1 MGDHDHRNFFLA
13 ADIADQRADPGLAWY
28 VQTLQRLVKQQ
39 QLGSAKQRLRDQQPL
54 LFASGAPTDRPSR
67 VICCPHQLD
76 HIPEAST
83 PVGGTLR
90 SDKSSQPRKRRS
102 PPSAVQPEGDDVD
115 SPDAQAGVERF
126 SLRHVTDAAVLA
138 AGPRPQHL
146 HRAARRGEAQQD
158 PHERRLSRTI
168 RSEHGDE
175 FACSDV
181 EVDARPDRSP
191 AEHGRGAAHTDRN
204 RVSGR

>member
-28 VQTLQRLVKQQ
+28 VQTLQRLIKQQ
-39 QLGSAKQRLRDQQPL
+39 QFRSAKQRLRDQQPL

-90 SDKSSQPRKRRS
+90 SDKSSQPRKRGS
-102 PPSAVQPEGDDVD
+102 PASPVQPEGDDVD
-115 SPDAQAGVERF
+115 PPDAQAGVERF

-146 HRAARRGEAQQD
+146 HRAARRCEAKQHPQQ
-158 PHERRLSRTI
+158 RRLSRTV
-168 RSEHGDE
+168 RSEHGHE
-175 FACSDV
+175 FACGDV
-181 EVDARPDRSP
+181 KVDARPDRSP
-191 AEHGRGAAHTDRN
+191 PKHRRSAAHTDRH
-204 RVSGR
+204 RISGR